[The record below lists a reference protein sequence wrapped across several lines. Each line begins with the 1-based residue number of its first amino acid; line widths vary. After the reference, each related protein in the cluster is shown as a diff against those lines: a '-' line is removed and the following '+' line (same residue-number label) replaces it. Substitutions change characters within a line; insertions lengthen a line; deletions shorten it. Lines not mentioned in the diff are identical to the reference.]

1 LPDLQEGEDAMIDL
15 NAGSVMT
22 KPVVFARRNTSAR
35 HITLQLLSGLYSGM
49 PITDEEDQ
57 VVGIVT
63 ELDLLEAVSEGRD
76 LAKIT
81 AEEVMT
87 KDPFTTDVDTPISE
101 VINLMRK
108 YNIIRLP
115 VTEQGALVGIVS
127 RCDILRKTID
137 QALYI
142 L

>member
-1 LPDLQEGEDAMIDL
+1 MFDLK
-15 NAGSVMT
+15 AGSVMT
-22 KPVVFARRNTSAR
+22 TPVVFARKEASAR

-49 PITDEEDQ
+49 PITDDQDQ

-63 ELDLLEAVSEGRD
+63 ELDLLKAMSEGKD
-76 LAKIT
+76 LAKLT

-101 VINLMRK
+101 VINLMKK

-115 VTEQGALVGIVS
+115 VTDQGALVGIVS
-127 RCDILRKTID
+127 RCDILRKTIEPS
-137 QALYI
+137 LYI

>member
-1 LPDLQEGEDAMIDL
+1 MKDLK
-15 NAGSVMT
+15 AGSVMT
-22 KPVVFARRNTSAR
+22 KPVVFARKDTTAR
-35 HITLQLLSGLYSGM
+35 DITVQLLNGLYSGM

-57 VVGIVT
+57 VIGIVT
-63 ELDLLEAVSEGRD
+63 ELDLLEAASEGRD
-76 LAKIT
+76 LGELT

-87 KDPFTTDVDTPISE
+87 KDPFTTDIDTPISE
-101 VINLMRK
+101 VINLMRE

-127 RCDILRKTID
+127 RCDILRKIID
-137 QALYI
+137 PAQYI